1 MKYENKASYP
11 SMSELARLMR
21 VGAAEAAVAR
31 TAVLMIE
38 AFIVIE
44 M

>member
-1 MKYENKASYP
+1 
-11 SMSELARLMR
+11 MSELARLMR